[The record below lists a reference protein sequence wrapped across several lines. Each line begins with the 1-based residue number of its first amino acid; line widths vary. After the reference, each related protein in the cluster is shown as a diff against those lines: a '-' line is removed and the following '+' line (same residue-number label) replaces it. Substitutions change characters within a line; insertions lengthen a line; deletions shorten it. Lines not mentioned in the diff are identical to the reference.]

1 VKRAEKK
8 AEQMKRRRGD
18 LDTIVFLCVVAGL
31 VMTCAPLAIWCFRFD
46 TIPDA
51 YFQYGFHFWGSE
63 LIATVAV
70 YWLKAKKKKADV
82 ESTRETVED
91 AEDTGDAV
99 G

>member
-1 VKRAEKK
+1 MKRAEKK
-8 AEQMKRRRGD
+8 AEQEKRRRGD

-70 YWLKAKKKKADV
+70 YWLKSKNKKANV
-82 ESTRETVED
+82 ESGVETVEET
-91 AEDTGDAV
+91 EDNDSPAG
-99 G
+99 